1 MTVTGSPSRP
11 PVSRARRVAFTT
23 WASVLS
29 AGVGI
34 GFFGVTSLVLAWFG
48 GDDPAIPVTELGYGA
63 LVGIVIT
70 AGILVQVRAPER
82 KAAGVQQAVLG
93 ILALLVSAPITSD
106 PQNLVP
112 GIVLLAA
119 VGVLVILH
127 PARGELIR
135 PGSGFSAPLASIIVL
150 AATPIVGYVL
160 SMAAQA
166 RDLVGPP
173 HHIQRLSTMAA
184 MAIAIIL
191 VGLLAAFRT
200 SGWRISAWSA
210 GAAAAVFGLGSVA
223 FPAHMGSAGQ
233 GWGAVAAGSGAL
245 FIVLAELEARLS
257 RSHSNAPRT
266 GVSGM
271 KTDERIG

>member
-1 MTVTGSPSRP
+1 MRPHEGEHMTVTGSPSRFP
-11 PVSRARRVAFTT
+11 LSRARRVVFVT
-23 WASVLS
+23 WASLLS
-29 AGVGI
+29 AAVGI

-48 GDDPAIPVTELGYGA
+48 GDDPAIPVTEIGYGA
-63 LVGIVIT
+63 LLGIIIT
-70 AGILVQVRAPER
+70 TGILVQVRAPDR
-82 KAAGVQQAVLG
+82 KTAGVQQAVLG
-93 ILALLVSAPITSD
+93 ILALLISAPLTSD

-135 PGSGFSAPLASIIVL
+135 PGSGFSAPLASLVVPVAI
-150 AATPIVGYVL
+150 PMVGYVL
-160 SMAAQA
+160 SMATQA

-200 SGWRISAWSA
+200 SGWRIPAWSA
-210 GAAAAVFGLGSVA
+210 GAAAVVFGLASIA
-223 FPAHMGSAGQ
+223 FPTHMGSAGQ
-233 GWGAVAAGSGAL
+233 GWGAVAVGGGTL
-245 FIVLAELEARLS
+245 FILVAELEARLS
-257 RSHSNAPRT
+257 RRTPAPR
-266 GVSGM
+266 GRGFVG
-271 KTDERIG
+271 